1 VPLLLAQVLPVATFS
16 DTEECLRKL
25 KETVLNGY
33 NRINHYIGDSLSQFL
48 AFYVKERMDSTL
60 RMEWEKTISGSIP
73 KPMLDDLDKFVK
85 LRLLHKPF
93 TMPPASPS
101 YAATQPSL
109 LRRTPMKCVACG
121 EAHLLMRCNTFAG
134 FDVERRNKLVREKHL
149 CLNCFSERH
158 GRKNCPSRFT
168 CKSCGNK
175 HHTLLHKDAATL
187 NVSSMSLPPQP
198 TVSPT
203 LEEQPGS
210 LQPSFPNTLV
220 ATLDHD
226 GRTAKARVLLDSGCG
241 VSLMTE
247 ELATNLRLKRYP
259 HAVSLNG
266 LGKQVH
272 SKYYVITTLL
282 SSSRSYSTQP
292 ITFAVVPHLVCTT
305 IPEDKD
311 EILASAT
318 LQNASLADPELGGRV
333 DVFLGNLD
341 LEDIVL
347 STYKDGKLR
356 IITTPFGISVAGP
369 ISKGSSSAL
378 AVTSAVPDDL
388 QNNLSRLWELDRV
401 PEAPTHSPDDAK
413 VLEHFNDTVR
423 TVNGRISVTLPM
435 KTDPPPLGDSR
446 RQAMSRLFANEKS
459 RGSQGVPLLGPCSSH
474 PS

>member
-1 VPLLLAQVLPVATFS
+1 
-16 DTEECLRKL
+16 
-25 KETVLNGY
+25 
-33 NRINHYIGDSLSQFL
+33 
-48 AFYVKERMDSTL
+48 
-60 RMEWEKTISGSIP
+60 
-73 KPMLDDLDKFVK
+73 
-85 LRLLHKPF
+85 
-93 TMPPASPS
+93 
-101 YAATQPSL
+101 
-109 LRRTPMKCVACG
+109 
-121 EAHLLMRCNTFAG
+121 
-134 FDVERRNKLVREKHL
+134 
-149 CLNCFSERH
+149 
-158 GRKNCPSRFT
+158 
-168 CKSCGNK
+168 
-175 HHTLLHKDAATL
+175 
-187 NVSSMSLPPQP
+187 
-198 TVSPT
+198 
-203 LEEQPGS
+203 
-210 LQPSFPNTLV
+210 
-220 ATLDHD
+220 
-226 GRTAKARVLLDSGCG
+226 
-241 VSLMTE
+241 MTE

-292 ITFAVVPHLVCTT
+292 ITFAAVVPHLVCTT
-305 IPEDKD
+305 VPEDKD

-333 DVFLGNLD
+333 NVFLGNLE

-356 IITTPFGISVAGP
+356 IIATPYGISVAGP

-435 KTDPPPLGDSR
+435 KTDPPHLGDSR

-459 RGSQGVPLLGPCSSH
+459 LSSRTNLMPLTWFSGSTSPWAMLTSSLMMNSMSNLTSTCLSMVFSRTRPRRLKFVLCLTPQQDLPPVPLSTTYCSLVLTSTH
-474 PS
+474 LCLMF